1 MPGGRAHAGGVML
14 GQRSRHGK
22 LFGAATELGAAVV
35 GQLRFYGRLARE
47 GAQHFRDQDFAGL
60 YCSTTGRPSCPP
72 SLLAMARLLQ
82 HYAGVSDAEVVERC
96 KYDVRWKV
104 ALDLELPSV
113 AAPFAKS
120 TFQAFRARLTLHAQE
135 GLIFE
140 RSVQAARA
148 AGLLPARL
156 RVALDSS
163 PVRGRGAVKD
173 TFNLLSDAIAAV
185 VRAVAAARGVT
196 AKATAAEAGLARHV
210 GAESVKG
217 SAEVD
222 WTDEVAVSQ
231 FLKGVLEDCATAVTW
246 ADQASGARAEVDLL
260 RKVLTQDIAPTA
272 PTEPP
277 RLTQGVAPDR
287 TVSVHDP
294 EMRHGRK
301 STGKVYNG
309 HKAHIAV
316 EVTSGV
322 ITAVEVTAPADADG
336 AQVQALVEQTR
347 HTTERPVAHAL
358 GDTAYSTRHALAAA
372 AAAEV
377 DLVTKMA
384 APPQGRYGPG
394 AFVVSAD
401 GRRAQCPAGISSSH
415 VKRRGQGHLHEW
427 APTSCGPCPLKAACT
442 KASRRTLGVG
452 PDFHDRRAREHYA
465 ASAEGRGL
473 LRQRLAVEHAI
484 GRLKNRG
491 AGAARYCGRV
501 KTRAQ
506 WLWSAAVANFTLAWG
521 KAAPEAL

>member
-35 GQLRFYGRLARE
+35 GQLGFYGRLARE

-196 AKATAAEAGLARHV
+196 AKAAAAEAGLARHV

-347 HTTERPVAHAL
+347 LPKQKFLKLLRIGCLRLLCASVP
-358 GDTAYSTRHALAAA
+358 LAASLVLNRIRADYEHRTETEWDPGRNTRA
-372 AAAEV
+372 AGPAPRRERAEV
-377 DLVTKMA
+377 G
-384 APPQGRYGPG
+384 PQT
-394 AFVVSAD
+394 
-401 GRRAQCPAGISSSH
+401 
-415 VKRRGQGHLHEW
+415 E
-427 APTSCGPCPLKAACT
+427 
-442 KASRRTLGVG
+442 
-452 PDFHDRRAREHYA
+452 
-465 ASAEGRGL
+465 
-473 LRQRLAVEHAI
+473 
-484 GRLKNRG
+484 
-491 AGAARYCGRV
+491 
-501 KTRAQ
+501 
-506 WLWSAAVANFTLAWG
+506 
-521 KAAPEAL
+521 